1 MRANFERE
9 NSALSL
15 PIVQAARTYAQQ
27 FAQQQNSIDK
37 SEQVRLNTLA
47 VWVVKDY
54 LQMMDVATDLINS
67 QSWNSVM
74 RIVADIADL
83 KLPGIGY
90 LECRPVK
97 VGQTECYVPPETWE
111 DRVGYVIVEIDEL
124 ELVGKI
130 IGFIPQVK
138 AEYLRLDRILAIE
151 DLFEHLFE
159 HLKLFPSVPNKIP
172 INLSQWF
179 SGVFEVGW
187 QNLEALWNQPNLET
201 AQGFRNYGLS
211 SERRKALSITQR
223 AKLVKL
229 GNDADSEQLLLVV
242 EICPQ
247 SGGRTNIL
255 IQLRGVGSVKEIS
268 ILPAGLQLAVVDG
281 DETVFLAAQS
291 QRNQMQLE
299 FNGEA
304 GEAFS
309 IRVRLDDHQV
319 TEDFVI

>member
-15 PIVQAARTYAQQ
+15 PIVQAARIYAQQ

-54 LQMMDVATDLINS
+54 LQMMDVATDLVNS

-74 RIVADIADL
+74 RIVADVADL
-83 KLPGIGY
+83 KLPGIGH
-90 LECRPVK
+90 LECRPVT
-97 VGQTECYVPPETWE
+97 VRQTECYVPPETWE
-111 DRVGYVIVEIDEL
+111 ERVGYVIVEIDEL
-124 ELVGKI
+124 EFAGKI

-138 AEYLRLDRILAIE
+138 SEYLRFDEILPIE
-151 DLFEHLFE
+151 DLFEHLKS
-159 HLKLFPSVPNKIP
+159 LQAAPNKIP

-179 SGVFEVGW
+179 NGIFEVGW
-187 QNLEALWNQPNLET
+187 QNLEILWNQPNLGT

-211 SERRKALSITQR
+211 LEQRKALSITQR
-223 AKLVKL
+223 AKLIKL
-229 GNDADSEQLLLVV
+229 GNDANSEKILLIV

-255 IQLRGVGSVKEIS
+255 IQLRAVGSASELTS
-268 ILPAGLQLAVVDG
+268 ILPSGLKLAVMDS
-281 DETVFLAAQS
+281 DETVFLEAQT
-291 QRNQMQLE
+291 QPQKNQMQLE
-299 FNGEA
+299 FHGEV
-304 GEAFS
+304 GETFS
-309 IRVRLDDHQV
+309 IRVLLEDSQV

>member
-74 RIVADIADL
+74 RIVADVADL

-138 AEYLRLDRILAIE
+138 AEYLRLDRILPIE
-151 DLFEHLFE
+151 DLFEHLESF
-159 HLKLFPSVPNKIP
+159 SAVPNKIP

-179 SGVFEVGW
+179 GGVFEVGW

-201 AQGFRNYGLS
+201 AQGFRNSGLS

-229 GNDADSEQLLLVV
+229 GNDANSEQLLLVV

-255 IQLRGVGSVKEIS
+255 VQLRAVGSVNETS

-281 DETVFLAAQS
+281 GETVFLAAQS

-309 IRVRLDDHQV
+309 IRVKLDDHQI